1 VARFTRTFAT
11 LINAGLP
18 VLTSLRITRA
28 TLGNR
33 VLEAAIDRVCDEVQA
48 GRTIAEPLERTSL
61 FPPLLVQIVGLGEQ
75 TGRLGE
81 VLDQAATA
89 FEEQTEQS
97 VKVLT
102 TVLPPILIIVLACL
116 VGFVVLSIL
125 LPLIELQE
133 SIG

>member
-1 VARFTRTFAT
+1 VGT
-11 LINAGLP
+11 LIGAGLP
-18 VLTSLRITRA
+18 VVASLRITRA

-33 VLEAAIDRVCDEVQA
+33 VLESAVDRVCEEVQA
-48 GRTIAEPLERTSL
+48 GRTIAEPLERSGC

-75 TGRLGE
+75 TGRLDE
-81 VLDQAATA
+81 MLEQAASA
-89 FEEQTEQS
+89 FEDKTEQS
-97 VKVLT
+97 IRTLT
-102 TVLPPILIIVLACL
+102 TVLPPLLIVVLACV